1 MYHNLSEYQS
11 DEVEI
16 DFLFPNGF
24 FYASQFPRNCSIH
37 DLKDKLKTLIT
48 KLKYDFY
55 FKLSESYFFSAITND
70 AQQIDLLNDNLK
82 LSELNLINWT
92 LKVNQNDKDNSEKM
106 DDGELVQNHNF
117 KIGIKC
123 LLQNYAKTFCN
134 FNHALRLVK
143 VLHEYVVGFSFEEL
157 NESRDIELIEYRIEM
172 LTYVR
177 DLIVNELNMNPSM
190 LQSEIFSSSF
200 GLNLEIN
207 TENLVYSSDKTF
219 CEDDCLVYFDIAIH
233 DVMDGSFIVVNA
245 SINQKPS
252 EVIKEYFKI
261 KLNGIVDKEQILD
274 ILNDYEKSYVLN
286 VCGSND
292 IIYGHS
298 RTLGDFKYIKKC
310 LWQEKV
316 PNFFLKRYEEFSTHL
331 KKYDFKCL
339 NSINKELVKSQ
350 SQKLKFNLELR
361 F

>member
-106 DDGELVQNHNF
+106 DDGEL
-117 KIGIKC
+117 
-123 LLQNYAKTFCN
+123 
-134 FNHALRLVK
+134 
-143 VLHEYVVGFSFEEL
+143 EYVVGFSFEEL